1 MAIHVNASV
10 VANINTEC
18 VGVRTC
24 DACDI
29 TVGVVVYP

>member
-1 MAIHVNASV
+1 MAVHVDASV

-18 VGVRTC
+18 IRVGTC

-29 TVGVVVYP
+29 IFGVVVYS